1 MNKKIVISQK
11 NACKVLFFF
20 CAIVALNVPGS
31 ILYKE

>member
-11 NACKVLFFF
+11 NAWKVFFFF

-31 ILYKE
+31 IF